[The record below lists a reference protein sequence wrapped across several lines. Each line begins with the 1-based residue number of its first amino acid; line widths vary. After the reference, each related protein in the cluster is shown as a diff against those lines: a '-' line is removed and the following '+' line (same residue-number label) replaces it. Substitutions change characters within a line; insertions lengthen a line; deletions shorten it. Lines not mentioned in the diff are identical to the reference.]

1 MLEYCLKN
9 DDLHDPFV
17 NDDDLVALGVCTRE
31 DLAEIAPLARR
42 INEALIEIFA
52 KIDVKLVDF
61 KIEMG
66 RTSDGT
72 LLLADEISP
81 DSCRLWDQ
89 RDHSGKVEH
98 LDKDLFRRNPGRHH
112 PGLRR
117 NRKPFGRTR
126 QSPKALKSQS
136 NAFASPHLRWK
147 PDAGF
152 IFKSSY
158 FLIFRSNFLIFKYDY
173 QTPLSRS

>member
-1 MLEYCLKN
+1 M
-9 DDLHDPFV
+9 HPR
-17 NDDDLVALGVCTRE
+17 GSGR
-31 DLAEIAPLARR
+31 IAPLARR

-72 LLLADEISP
+72 LLLADEITP

-89 RDHSGKVEH
+89 RVHSGKVEH
-98 LDKDLFRRNPGRHH
+98 LDKDLFRRDWATSSRHT
-112 PGLRR
+112 RR
-117 NRKPFGRTR
+117 SKAAWPS
-126 QSPKALKSQS
+126 SPSPRASKSQS
-136 NAFASPHLRWK
+136 NAFASPHLKRK

-152 IFKSSY
+152 LVISQSFI
-158 FLIFRSNFLIFKYDY
+158 L
-173 QTPLSRS
+173 LSIQIQ